1 MTNATQ
7 DLILLTGGTG
17 KTGRRVAERLEALGE
32 PVRIGSRSGSPPFD
46 WEAPATWGPALEGV
60 SAVYITYFPDL
71 SVPGAPEAIDAFTA
85 QAVAAGV
92 RRLVLLSGRG
102 EEEAQRSEEALKAA
116 AGDAEWTIVRSSFF
130 AQNFSEDFWLEHVRA
145 GEVASPAA
153 DVPEPFIDIEDI
165 ADVVTAA
172 LTEDGHARRAYEVTG
187 PRALTFADAVA
198 EIGRASGREVRFTTV
213 PLEAWLEELA
223 RHGVADEVAEMLRYI
238 FGEVLDGRNVQT
250 ADGVERALARP
261 ARDFAE
267 YARRTAATGVW
278 TPRSS
283 AVSGFIGEAR

>member
-32 PVRIGSRSGSPPFD
+32 PVRIGSRSGNPPFD

-130 AQNFSEDFWLEHVRA
+130 AQNFSEDFWLEQVRA

-172 LTEDGHARRAYEVTG
+172 LTEDRHARRAYEVTG
-187 PRALTFADAVA
+187 PRALTFAEAVA

-213 PLEAWLEELA
+213 PIEKWLEELA

-250 ADGVERALARP
+250 TDGVERALGRP
-261 ARDFAE
+261 PRDFAE

-278 TPRSS
+278 TPQSS
-283 AVSGFIGEAR
+283 AV